1 MSERTERQR
10 RLLEVLAASREPR
23 TGAELAQLCNVTRQV
38 VVHDIALLRAKGVSI
53 HSTPRGY
60 WLPEQVEQTREYVLA
75 VKHQAELTQM
85 ELYILVD
92 HGVTVKDVFVEHPVY
107 GELRGTLHLAS
118 RRDVDLFL
126 DSVQRAK
133 APLLSSLTDGF
144 HYHTVE
150 CEDSVRLQE
159 AVAKLKEAGIHVED
173 T

>member
-1 MSERTERQR
+1 
-10 RLLEVLAASREPR
+10 
-23 TGAELAQLCNVTRQV
+23 LAQLCNVTRQV
-38 VVHDIALLRAKGVSI
+38 VVHDIALLRAAGVSI

-60 WLPEQVEQTREYVLA
+60 WLPEDVAQTRQYVLA
-75 VKHQAELTQM
+75 VQHQPAFTQT

-92 HGVTVKDVFVEHPVY
+92 HGVTVLDVFVEHPVY

-150 CEDSVRLQE
+150 CEDPARLQE